1 LGFISKRTID
11 LTAVAASAAL
21 GEKETHMSVPTL
33 VGRDGR
39 RALAAFTCLDALA
52 GWWPGARPVPAPAA
66 RVWQAAV
73 TDSCEAAA
81 SEAARR
87 LGAALMARLRR
98 GLAVA
103 LVPRGQPAGGVLGG
117 RPASLALRGGPGGS
131 SRLASN
137 AWGTRGAALTGISSL
152 GV

>member
-11 LTAVAASAAL
+11 LTVVAASEAL
-21 GEKETHMSVPTL
+21 GEKETHMSLPTL

-52 GWWPGARPVPAPAA
+52 RWRPGARPVPAPGA
-66 RVWQAAV
+66 RVWPAAV
-73 TDSCEAAA
+73 TDSCAAAA

-103 LVPRGQPAGGVLGG
+103 LVPRGQPAGG
-117 RPASLALRGGPGGS
+117 GPGGS

-137 AWGTRGAALTGISSL
+137 AWGTGGAALTGISSL